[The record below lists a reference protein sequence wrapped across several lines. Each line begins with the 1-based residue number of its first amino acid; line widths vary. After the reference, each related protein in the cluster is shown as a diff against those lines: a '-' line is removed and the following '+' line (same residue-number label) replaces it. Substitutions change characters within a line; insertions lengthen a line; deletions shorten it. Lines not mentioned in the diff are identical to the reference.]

1 MSLYSRIRLCACLF
15 FLFVLLLFLPATF
28 PKAAAWAEPLPF
40 EYGRN
45 AIFSLSGAE
54 IVNPNTMY
62 EFTFDGKQAYY
73 ITNTEKGNRYLL
85 YKNAASMI
93 DENGK
98 NRMVDVRIYF
108 WKYHEPNSKEKPGVA
123 VPFFYLSEDGIVHFA
138 SNNQKGDYAGNK
150 NIGILQGKKNITN
163 SNCGVETEYHFYD
176 SKTGE
181 EIPFQSAITYNDL
194 DGASA
199 AAGYVNEGIAITGGE
214 YETVLPEQTTI
225 TESVRDGYTWYQ
237 GTAMTETLGSMG
249 LTQEAQKIM
258 VKFKSTPENPYS
270 VIHRINT
277 KQAGDNGAISSYEQT
292 MMGSASTISYYI
304 AKSDLP
310 SLSSDKTMTQLIQG
324 GGGEQQ
330 RHLNYQTN
338 ISGEDALALLNVPA
352 ETVTGYTFD
361 GWYTD
366 ASFAEDTKWNGS
378 SCISRN
384 IILYG
389 RYVKNNYKLTVRFLE
404 VKEDGTLTSNKVA
417 KTQSASFQFGGR
429 VATKGISVAHAGHD
443 VLDAAGNPDGEF
455 HEADDYRWEL
465 SMMTVNEGVP
475 EKAEA
480 GQTTV
485 HLKEG
490 EPHDGDMEVSYYYFD
505 KSVSM
510 PVFSKTADDSSS
522 IPMAEEGK
530 VFKDAKTIILPAGNA
545 SVQYAAGESIPF
557 TLRAVLP
564 ESAVSFPAYSLVFHD
579 VLPSGLS
586 YAEGSL
592 AVYADETEI
601 PADAYEAEITETG
614 ITVTMS
620 DVLAAPWNGTAG
632 TEICVRYTAILGDD
646 VQMQNVN
653 EAFLAYTAGNGMK
666 QTDSSSARIYTF
678 SLAFEKTD
686 AEGQK
691 LEGAAFS
698 LYKKNA
704 DGVYSLVSESRG
716 NDAQFLFNGLS
727 AGRYRLSETTVPD
740 GYNKAEDLF
749 FNILAEESL
758 REDGTPA
765 VFVTMAD
772 TEGNPIKGWRVSEDG
787 TAFSSKIKNTEG
799 LVLPATGGTGLFP
812 FYMTG
817 GIFIILSGIILT
829 NKKHSFIHKS

>member
-1 MSLYSRIRLCACLF
+1 MGLYSRIRLCACLF
-15 FLFVLLLFLPATF
+15 FLFILLLFLPATF

-54 IVNPNTMY
+54 VVNPNTMY

-108 WKYHEPNSKEKPGVA
+108 WKYHETGSGSKA
-123 VPFFYLSEDGIVHFA
+123 VPFFYLSEDGIVHFT

-150 NIGILQGKKNITN
+150 FIGTLQGENNITN

-277 KQAGDNGAISSYEQT
+277 KQAGDNGVVSSYEQT

-352 ETVTGYTFD
+352 EAVTGYTFD

-429 VATKGISVAHAGHD
+429 VATKGISIAHTGHD
-443 VLDAAGNPDGEF
+443 VLDAAGNPGGEF

-465 SMMTVNEGVP
+465 SMMTVNGGVP

-480 GQTTV
+480 GQATV

-490 EPHDGDMEVSYYYFD
+490 ELHDGDMEVCYYYFD

-510 PVFSKTADDSSS
+510 PVFSKTADDSSG

-545 SVQYAAGESIPF
+545 SVQYAAGESVPF

-564 ESAVSFPAYSLVFHD
+564 ESAASFPAYSLVFHD

-592 AVYADETEI
+592 AVYADGTKI

-614 ITVTMS
+614 ITVTVS

-632 TEICVRYTAILGDD
+632 TEISVRYTAVLGDD

-653 EAFLAYTAGNGMK
+653 EAFLEYTAGNGMK
-666 QTDSSSARIYTF
+666 QTESSSARIYTF
-678 SLAFEKTD
+678 SLTFEKTD

-691 LEGAAFS
+691 LDGAAFS

-758 REDGTPA
+758 QEDGTPA

-772 TEGNPIKGWRVSEDG
+772 TEGNPIKGWIVSEDG

-799 LVLPATGGTGLFP
+799 LVLPATGGNGIFP
-812 FYMTG
+812 FYIIG
-817 GIFIILSGIILT
+817 GALIILSGIILMD
-829 NKKHSFIHKS
+829 KKHSFTQKS

>member
-1 MSLYSRIRLCACLF
+1 MGLYSRIRLCACLF
-15 FLFVLLLFLPATF
+15 FFCVLLLFLPATF
-28 PKAAAWAEPLPF
+28 PRAAAWAEPLPF

-150 NIGILQGKKNITN
+150 NIGILQGEKNITN

-194 DGASA
+194 DGASV

-277 KQAGDNGAISSYEQT
+277 KQAGDNGAVSSYEQT

-304 AKSDLP
+304 AKSNLP

-330 RHLNYQTN
+330 RHLNYQTD

-366 ASFAEDTKWNGS
+366 ASFTEKWNGS

-429 VATKGISVAHAGHD
+429 VATKGISVAHARHD

-480 GQTTV
+480 GQATV

-510 PVFSKTADDSSS
+510 PVFSKTADDSSG

-564 ESAVSFPAYSLVFHD
+564 ESAAFFPAYSLVFHD

-592 AVYADETEI
+592 AVYADGTEI

-653 EAFLAYTAGNGMK
+653 EAFLEYTAGNGMK
-666 QTDSSSARIYTF
+666 QTDSSRARIYTF

-691 LEGAAFS
+691 LDGAAFS

-716 NDAQFLFNGLS
+716 NDAQFLFSGLS

-758 REDGTPA
+758 QEDGTPA

-799 LVLPATGGTGLFP
+799 LVLPATGGNGIFP
-812 FYMTG
+812 FYIIG
-817 GIFIILSGIILT
+817 GALIILSGIILMD
-829 NKKHSFIHKS
+829 KKHSFTQES